1 MLLPAFSVP
10 SIFDRV
16 FLLAKKATGIGLNLV
31 NANRVVIFE
40 PSWNP
45 ANDVSKIFSCHT
57 HAYTRY
63 LQLFVF
69 LFSVCFVSFHFR
81 YFLGPKR
88 IPRVSPKANQTDVH
102 LQICIFRYGKSVL

>member
-57 HAYTRY
+57 HAYTGVHT
-63 LQLFVF
+63 LFAIICF
-69 LFSVCFVSFHFR
+69 LIFRLFRFVSFPLLLR
-81 YFLGPKR
+81 
-88 IPRVSPKANQTDVH
+88 PKAYTA
-102 LQICIFRYGKSVL
+102 CIA